1 MRIPNPPVREA
12 RCIFA
17 DGVPEPPSPGPF
29 LLPRH
34 DPSAARGR
42 GAFERACLH
51 GYPARCIRLP
61 MPPKS
66 LPPSPPGEV
75 PPDCLSSPAPSRPPP
90 TRSVRASDGRR
101 CRGRGRD
108 LHPPAPSSSRGTI
121 HPRQEEGVPLSGLAC
136 TGIRHDAS
144 GYPCHPCPSSARG
157 DARPPA
163 FHARVSGTMH
173 PATHATHVP
182 SPWAQKEA
190 GRGWS
195 PSPPVVGAGAPT
207 GCCRARPTDP

>member
-1 MRIPNPPVREA
+1 MKDEGWGMRIPNPPVREA

-121 HPRQEEGVPLSGLAC
+121 RPRQEEGVPLSGLAC

-144 GYPCHPCPSSARG
+144 GYPCHPCSQPLGAKG
-157 DARPPA
+157 GGEGVEPLP
-163 FHARVSGTMH
+163 
-173 PATHATHVP
+173 
-182 SPWAQKEA
+182 A
-190 GRGWS
+190 GRRRGRAYWMQPGTPDGS
-195 PSPPVVGAGAPT
+195 LAGAPT
-207 GCCRARPTDP
+207 ASS